1 MMTRALF
8 GIVLSSLI
16 VSACSS
22 DKGPTGPAP
31 LIVKPNPIISRGA
44 GVQVFSSST
53 NGSGVAVHDG
63 NYHNGGWNAGMPT
76 AAAPTWVAL
85 KLAPGPTHVLVSW
98 DDGG

>member
-8 GIVLSSLI
+8 GMVLSGLM
-16 VSACSS
+16 VSGCNS

-53 NGSGVAVHDG
+53 NGSGAAVHDG
-63 NYHNGGWNAGMPT
+63 LYHNGGWNAGMPPP
-76 AAAPTWVAL
+76 AAPTWGAL
-85 KLAPGPTHVLVSW
+85 NLAAGPPPGLSAWAP
-98 DDGG
+98 